1 MPRTYR
7 TAMGKAINLDAI
19 IASNENAI
27 AVGNMKTNARGDE
40 LGQGGRV
47 VKTKEQVM
55 AEYYALNTPTIQ
67 STVRPDPVPAANK
80 QNKMLEDDWV
90 DPVPTAPAPPPPAPL
105 EQATPV
111 MRGSL
116 ATAVASTPK
125 VVNQELLKTPKQ
137 QAKEKGPQRI

>member
-1 MPRTYR
+1 
-7 TAMGKAINLDAI
+7 MGKPINLDAI

-27 AVGNMKTNARGDE
+27 AIGNMKTNARGDE

-67 STVRPDPVPAANK
+67 STVKPDAAPAANH

-90 DPVPTAPAPPPPAPL
+90 DPPMPAAPPPAPL

-116 ATAVASTPK
+116 ATAVANTPK